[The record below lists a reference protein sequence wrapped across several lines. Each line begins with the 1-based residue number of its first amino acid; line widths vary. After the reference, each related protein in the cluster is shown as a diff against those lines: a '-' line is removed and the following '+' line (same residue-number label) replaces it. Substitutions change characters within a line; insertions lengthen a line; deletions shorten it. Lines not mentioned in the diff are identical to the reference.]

1 MNMNKTFWLI
11 VVSSA
16 AFAAAAAA
24 AGWRSGQPGNA
35 ATKSADGQMQQV
47 AMQQMESRMGAM
59 RTLMERIRNTERPEE
74 RQRLL
79 DEHAKSMQKGMMMM
93 GEMMRGQSGGLVQG
107 GQCAQNDTQC
117 RMQGMQG
124 QQQMMGHHM
133 GMMQMMM
140 EQMMGQMMQREA
152 RPPAGEAP
160 ETQDHAE
167 HH

>member
-1 MNMNKTFWLI
+1 MNMNKTYWLM
-11 VVSSA
+11 VLSSA
-16 AFAAAAAA
+16 AFAAAAQQPD
-24 AGWRSGQPGNA
+24 GGQDSH
-35 ATKSADGQMQQV
+35 ATPPQRSADQMQQMQ
-47 AMQQMESRMGAM
+47 MQQMETRMQAM
-59 RTLMERIRNTERPEE
+59 RTLMERIQNTEDPEE

-79 DEHAKSMQKGMMMM
+79 DEHATSMQQGMMMM
-93 GEMMRGQSGGLVQG
+93 GEMMRGQGGGPMQG

-124 QQQMMGHHM
+124 QQRMMGHHM

-152 RPPAGEAP
+152 QPPTGDAP
-160 ETQDHAE
+160 QTQDHAE